1 MADEN
6 NSGQFGNREDTEEQ
20 AQKGGE
26 ASSGSFGEEKSADP
40 SEAGQKGGEA
50 SSGSFGEQN
59 SADPSEAGQ
68 KGAEAQPTE
77 AKARGGENSH

>member
-26 ASSGSFGEEKSADP
+26 ASSGSFGEE
-40 SEAGQKGGEA
+40 
-50 SSGSFGEQN
+50 N